1 VTLDTAFPAE
11 VNVRIA
17 MIANTRY
24 ESDARVRRA
33 ARALAERGHHVDFFA
48 VSGGRT
54 TAGGNEEFL
63 RLRRLRI
70 RRQHA
75 AVTRYFVEYGLFFAW
90 SLALVSIL
98 HMRRRYDVVY
108 VHNMPNFLVFAGLV
122 PKIGGAKIVLDVH
135 DPAAELLASIRGSD
149 LPAWLRLLARA
160 EERASLSFADAVVTV
175 NEPMRN
181 RMSTM
186 FRGPVTVVMNLPDT
200 AVTEPVDASSAG
212 TDGPDRIVYS
222 GSIAHRNGVDLVV
235 KALSLLEGESP
246 LLRLRVVGDGPA
258 AESVRGLAKELGV
271 ADRVEF
277 VGFVTNDEIPPLVS
291 GAAAGI
297 SPQRDDTFGSFVFS
311 MKVAE
316 YITLGLPVICSAIP
330 TMRHY
335 FSDDELIFFEPG
347 SADDLARAIRDLL
360 NDPALAAKRAA
371 RSRMRLD
378 RLDWPAQKEA
388 LVHTVETLAGTGEPD
403 PHGGTEPVRAPL
415 AATSSA
421 RRAPD
426 GRTRR

>member
-1 VTLDTAFPAE
+1 MLDTAFPAE

-48 VSGGRT
+48 VSGERT
-54 TAGGNEEFL
+54 AAGGDEQFL
-63 RLRRLRI
+63 HLRRLRI

-75 AVTRYFVEYGLFFAW
+75 TLARYVFEYGLFFVW
-90 SLALVSIL
+90 SMTLVSIL
-98 HMRRRYDVVY
+98 HMRRRYDVIY

-149 LPAWLRLLARA
+149 LPAWLRLLAWA

-175 NEPMRN
+175 NEPMRK
-181 RMSTM
+181 RLSAMC
-186 FRGPVTVVMNLPDT
+186 RGPATVVMNLPDT
-200 AVTEPVDASSAG
+200 AVTAPVEAAAADP
-212 TDGPDRIVYS
+212 DGRNRIVYS
-222 GSIAHRNGVDLVV
+222 GSIAHRNGVDLIV
-235 KALSLLEGESP
+235 KALSLLEGEFP
-246 LLRLRVVGDGPA
+246 LLRLRIVGGGPG
-258 AESVRGLAKELGV
+258 AESVRGLVKELGV
-271 ADRVEF
+271 EDRVEF
-277 VGFVTNDEIPPLVS
+277 AGFVTNDEVPPLVS

-297 SPQRDDTFGSFVFS
+297 SPQRDDAFGSFVFS

-316 YITLGLPVICSAIP
+316 YITLGLPVICSAIS
-330 TMRHY
+330 TMEHY
-335 FSDDELIFFEPG
+335 FSDGELLFFEPG

-371 RSRMRLD
+371 SSRIRLD
-378 RLDWPAQKEA
+378 QLDWPAQKEA
-388 LVHTVETLAGTGEPD
+388 LVRTVEALAGREEGD
-403 PHGGTEPVRAPL
+403 DRHGLPAQH
-415 AATSSA
+415 A
-421 RRAPD
+421 
-426 GRTRR
+426 